1 MKLKP
6 ENVELRGK
14 IMAGIHKAVDKL
26 IMNSAANDEKLVIA
40 NLAGASPCSYYGRCL
55 APVPK
60 YRVENSYNRPNYL
73 FLPWDVAYK
82 GLNLKSNS
90 ISFGQSINRL
100 TNGAFFGKDVADK
113 RYAIFRIAD
122 YLYRRKIA
130 E

>member
-1 MKLKP
+1 MKKITVTFLYLILISFVGPAAYCAAKTNNYK
-6 ENVELRGK
+6 ENK
-14 IMAGIHKAVDKL
+14 IVLNGVNFLVD
-26 IMNSAANDEKLVIA
+26 
-40 NLAGASPCSYYGRCL
+40 
-55 APVPK
+55 PVLSTSSK

-73 FLPWDVAYK
+73 FMPWDVAYK

-90 ISFGQSINRL
+90 ISFGQSINGL
-100 TNGAFFGKDVADK
+100 TNGVFFGKDVADK